1 MHVFEKSDLAA
12 APYRCTRYELM
23 VKTHKTPEGNRER
36 AVGSCDYC
44 GTTIKHAYWI
54 KGGCGRE
61 FKVGSHC
68 VARVDPGLASE
79 MKIMQREARK
89 AARQARYEYRMA
101 ELSGL
106 IDTFKAY
113 AAERAPEFF
122 DDIVRD
128 GSFVL
133 NWVSLTDFAANR
145 MDEYPTENL
154 NHDERGQLWRIKKEI
169 IEIVKA
175 HVIALD
181 RAEKEAEKSRHQKH
195 VGTVG
200 AKIEVQARHIGSFSY
215 ETQWGTSWVRKFEDA
230 DGNLLVWFTGS
241 SPKWFNKHFSGVL
254 KATVKDHGHRD
265 GEAQTI
271 ITRPS
276 GKVA

>member
-1 MHVFEKSDLAA
+1 MHVFEESELAA

-23 VKTHKTPEGNRER
+23 VKTHKTPDGNRER

-54 KGGCGRE
+54 QGGCGRE

-79 MKIMQREARK
+79 MKIMQREARR
-89 AARQARYEYRMA
+89 AVRQARYEYNMA
-101 ELSGL
+101 QLSGL
-106 IDTFKAY
+106 IDVFKVY

-122 DDIVRD
+122 DRIERD

-133 NWVSLTDFAANR
+133 NFSSLIDFAANR
-145 MDEYPTENL
+145 MDEYPTEKL
-154 NHDERGQLWRIKKEI
+154 SHDEKGQLWRIKKEI
-169 IEIVKA
+169 IQIVKN
-175 HVIALD
+175 HVIDLD
-181 RAEKEAEKSRHQKH
+181 LAEKEASKSRHQNH

-200 AKIEVQARHIGSFSY
+200 AKIEVQARHVGSFSY
-215 ETQWGTSWVRKFEDA
+215 DTQWGLSYVRKFEDA

-241 SPKWFNKHFSGVL
+241 APKWFSDDFSGAL
-254 KATVKDHGHRD
+254 RATVKEHSERD

-271 ITRPS
+271 ITRPK
-276 GKVA
+276 GVA